1 VMISVEN
8 TKMTPSTT
16 KKKKRP
22 PQRRCGD
29 WCEFLSSKGK
39 LYYFQIK
46 KGYTQWS
53 KPESWDDNQAYEPA
67 VKRPKTEESNIDQ
80 SPETNVKPIDSWS
93 STMTSLKAKIQIK
106 SDLKKSQKKRREK
119 VIDQL
124 KRFESM
130 DNETPKIHE
139 MMALTSHQS
148 IGVDLREL
156 IHEKTE
162 KKANI
167 LERDRLRR
175 QAQIVQSHVSVLIS
189 KTKTVNAAKLMNHTQ
204 LRLDNVKESLE
215 ATSSTIKPF

>member
-1 VMISVEN
+1 M
-8 TKMTPSTT
+8 
-16 KKKKRP
+16 
-22 PQRRCGD
+22 
-29 WCEFLSSKGK
+29 
-39 LYYFQIK
+39 
-46 KGYTQWS
+46 
-53 KPESWDDNQAYEPA
+53 
-67 VKRPKTEESNIDQ
+67 KRPKTEESNIDQ

-130 DNETPKIHE
+130 DNEEQFLDFVLKNSVFYSKTCEKTPKIHE

-175 QAQIVQSHVSVLIS
+175 QD
-189 KTKTVNAAKLMNHTQ
+189 
-204 LRLDNVKESLE
+204 RLH
-215 ATSSTIKPF
+215 F